1 MANDFTEVIPKLLAQ
16 GLMALRENAIT
27 ARIVN
32 RDYDRQAAEQGQTID
47 VPIPSAITAQAVSPA
62 ATPPA
67 TADVTPTSVPITLN
81 QWWEAPFYL
90 TDKEEREVMRGTIPM
105 QASEAIK
112 SVINKLDQSLLA
124 HYADFYGIQVLT
136 GTNPMDN
143 IKDATGMRKVL
154 NQQLCPLDARH
165 ALLDPAAEA
174 EALGLNQFADSTFSG
189 SVQAI
194 LEGQLNRKL
203 GAQWWMNQNVPS
215 HTVGTTTAPNPVI
228 DGAHVVGV
236 KSLACTTGATT
247 GAVDWKKGDIIT
259 IAGDTQTYVVTAA
272 VAEAS
277 ASTDFTC
284 LIEPGLKV
292 ALSGTEV
299 ITLDNA
305 GGVQNMMIHRDAI
318 ALATRPLLGVG
329 ANLGAF
335 SLSGVDEESGLALRI
350 EVTRE
355 HKRTRYSYDML
366 WGSAAVRREFG
377 VRLLEQ

>member
-67 TADVTPTSVPITLN
+67 TADVSPTSVPITLN

-124 HYADFYGIQVLT
+124 HYADFYGIQVLA
-136 GTNPMDN
+136 GTNPMDSV
-143 IKDATGMRKVL
+143 KDATGMRKVL
-154 NQQLCPLDARH
+154 NEQLTPLDARH

-215 HTVGTTTAPNPVI
+215 HTIGTANGAYTVN
-228 DGAHVVGV
+228 GAHALGV
-236 KSLACTTGATT
+236 KTITLAAGSGTF
-247 GAVDWKKGDIIT
+247 VKGDIVT
-259 IAGDTQTYVVTAA
+259 FAGDTQTYVITANA
-272 VAEAS
+272 AGGAGNI
-277 ASTDFTC
+277 
-284 LIEPGLKV
+284 LIEPGLQV
-292 ALSGTEV
+292 ALTGGEAL
-299 ITLDNA
+299 TLDDTS
-305 GGVQNMMIHRDAI
+305 GVQNMMIHRDAI

-335 SLSGVDEESGLALRI
+335 SLSGVDDESGLALRI